1 MINIRPHHILCMHGF
16 AGKGYSE
23 IFIENMKNVIESIRK
38 ENQLLIVFSRDDI
51 CKKCPNLQAEKD
63 CTTPEMV
70 NKLDAV
76 TAIEFELEEKAY
88 TYTEI
93 VEILKKKNVAN
104 IIEKICVECGWY
116 ESGICKETMIALFK
130 D

>member
-51 CKKCPNLQAEKD
+51 CKKCPNLQAEKY
-63 CTTPEMV
+63 CMTEEKI
-70 NKLDAV
+70 NRLDSV
-76 TAIEFELEEKAY
+76 TITEFDLEEKIYA
-88 TYTEI
+88 YTEI

-104 IIEKICVECGWY
+104 ILEKICVECGWY
-116 ESGICKETMIALFK
+116 ESGICKETMIASFK
-130 D
+130 N